1 MFWLRPVYSFEVKL
15 TEFYRT
21 PLLSVLHVSS
31 KPFYGLMRLSLL
43 FALSEPLGSLE
54 RQVFSAASPV
64 GKSMLCLMESQARG
78 PCNCMYCMG
87 SEELFLAHFVLI
99 LYSTYDAQTL
109 FLR

>member
-1 MFWLRPVYSFEVKL
+1 MFWLRPIYLFEVKL
-15 TEFYRT
+15 TGFYRT
-21 PLLSVLHVSS
+21 PLLSVPHVSS
-31 KPFYGLMRLSLL
+31 KPFCGLMRLSLL
-43 FALSEPLGSLE
+43 FALSEPHGSLE

-64 GKSMLCLMESQARG
+64 GKSMLCLMESQAREALQL
-78 PCNCMYCMG
+78 YVLHG